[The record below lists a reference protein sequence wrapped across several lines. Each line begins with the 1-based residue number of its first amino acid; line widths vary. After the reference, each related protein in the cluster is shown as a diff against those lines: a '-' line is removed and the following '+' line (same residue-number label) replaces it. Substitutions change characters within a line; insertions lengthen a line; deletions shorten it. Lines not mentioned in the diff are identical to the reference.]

1 MNRVEKIMS
10 VGQQRKVQT
19 SIMAPLNEA
28 CNVIN
33 SFKLVDGGHAIVAE
47 RGFESIGMLNI
58 LQYFEA
64 DKERRTILASKHD
77 DEGKTISRRKYIT
90 GNVPEADASYIKGLY
105 MIDFRS
111 LIDPKVGDRIAEDV
125 RARIFLGFRRWAGCF
140 ELVEDLKEAE
150 IVMMPYAESPSTM
163 KNSRIYYA
171 AVDKAN
177 LISEAIK
184 RFNEIDRLS
193 GGSLSY
199 KYRQLLKKDYVT
211 MADVRKIA
219 DRLGICTTTPM
230 LKVGHISN
238 IFFMDAELDYG
249 SDYEENNSIS
259 AEIGSNFA
267 DGSVRFNGETMFP
280 LFKALYP
287 RLKPWMMFG
296 LSLQGRCDTLLMK
309 AHGRFFRGN
318 LIRRYCRAM
327 LKQSFEK
334 CYLVY
339 NGVLYNSKELKRMSK
354 AKLDAMLAKVDVVGT
369 SDEFKAINMD
379 KIAGGCNLY
388 AVAMT
393 NATDGALSN
402 QAVSKVAKDY
412 PAEIQRFCR
421 AAAVRVYNNRSCDY
435 TLRFDNKKSYLKL
448 AGQVYENKLAAAKEK
463 AAKDRHV
470 GESIIKADDSFVR
483 SMTASANIPV
493 NSMYL
498 RLTPDD
504 SIILTSGTP
513 ILGGTWVDYY
523 EPGAEESYKVRAL
536 EIYCPAFEEKHLTK
550 LYDNM
555 LADTLRMCIGIKY
568 PSQGTDEYAALKCVS
583 LEEIKGRI
591 AKLPVDDELKQDL
604 IEFYETCPNNCVMVP
619 ADNTWKN
626 QCAGSD
632 FDGDDFTLYFEE
644 VEYDDDDMLVNYGL
658 FVEDMKDCNV
668 EPPKGFISLKELIAY
683 NKKIEVNKNIPG
695 FTSLAIRKYAVKNNN
710 IGKAAIICYK

>member
-1 MNRVEKIMS
+1 MS

-19 SIMAPLNEA
+19 AIMSKLNEA

-33 SFKLVDGGHAIVAE
+33 SFKLIDGGHAFVAE

-58 LQYFEA
+58 LQYFEVDEA
-64 DKERRTILASKHD
+64 RRTILAAKHD
-77 DEGKTISRRKYIT
+77 DEGKIISRRKYIT
-90 GNVPEADASYIKGLY
+90 GNCPEADASYVKGLY

-111 LIDPKVGDRIAEDV
+111 LIDPKVGDTIAEEV
-125 RARIFLGFRRWAGCF
+125 RSKIFLGFRRESGCF
-140 ELVEDLKEAE
+140 MLEDDLDKAE
-150 IVMMPYAESPSTM
+150 IVMMPYAESPSLM

-171 AVDKAN
+171 AVDKNN
-177 LISEAIK
+177 LLAEAIK
-184 RFNEIDRLS
+184 RFNEIDKLS

-199 KYRQLLKKDYVT
+199 KYRQLLEKDNLT
-211 MADVRKIA
+211 MADIRKIA

-230 LKVGHISN
+230 MPIGHLN
-238 IFFMDAELDYG
+238 GIFFMDAELDYG
-249 SDYEENNSIS
+249 SDYEENNKIS

-267 DGSVRFNGETMFP
+267 DGSVRFNGDTLYP
-280 LFKALYP
+280 LFKAIYP

-296 LSLQGRCDTLLMK
+296 LSLQGRCDTILMK
-309 AHGRFFRGN
+309 AHGRFFKSR

-327 LKQSFEK
+327 LKQSPDK
-334 CYLVY
+334 CYLAID
-339 NGVLYNSKELKRMSK
+339 GVLYNSKALKRMSK
-354 AKLDAMLAKVDVVGT
+354 DKLDALLARVDVVGT
-369 SDEFKAINMD
+369 SDEFKAVNMNNL
-379 KIAGGCNLY
+379 KNGCNLY

-421 AAAVRVYNNRSCDY
+421 AAAVKAYNSRSCEY

-504 SIILTSGTP
+504 SIILTGGTP

-523 EPGAEESYKVRAL
+523 EPSAEESYKVRAL
-536 EIYCPAFEEKHLTK
+536 EVYCPAFEEKHSTK
-550 LYDNM
+550 KYDNT
-555 LADTLRMCIGIKY
+555 LADCLRMCIGIKY

-583 LEEIKGRI
+583 LEEIIGRI

-668 EPPKGFISLKELIAY
+668 EPPKGPMSLQELLAY
-683 NKKIEVNKNIPG
+683 NRKVELQKNVPG